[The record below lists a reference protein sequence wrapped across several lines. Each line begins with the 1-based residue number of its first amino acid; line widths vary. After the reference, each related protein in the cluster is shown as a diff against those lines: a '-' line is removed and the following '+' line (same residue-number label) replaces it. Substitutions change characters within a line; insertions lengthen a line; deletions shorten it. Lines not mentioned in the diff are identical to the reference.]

1 MLNRSG
7 DMGVFVRV
15 VEAGS
20 LTQAAHVLHLSPSAV
35 SKALARLEARLGVT
49 LLRRSSRA
57 LALTAEGECYYE
69 RAQLILKEIEWAE
82 DNVTSRGEPR
92 GLLRVNCNIP
102 FAQHYLLPILP
113 EFMDR
118 HPAIMVDLSQ
128 SDQTVDLIQAQ
139 ADVAIRTGILGDTT
153 LRARKLLE
161 SYRLVVASPEYLV
174 RHGRPETPADLKR
187 HNCLG
192 FNLRRSLDLWPFCH
206 PDGSAMNHLAAGR
219 LRVDN
224 GEAMRQAALAGMGIA
239 RLSVFHIGPDVIAGR
254 LLPVLEAFN
263 PGDREPVQALYVE
276 HAHLSDRIRVF
287 IDFVAERSRELS
299 ERTLASVTKCMAA
312 NALRLG

>member
-7 DMGVFVRV
+7 DMEVFVRV

-49 LLRRSSRA
+49 LLRRSARA
-57 LALTAEGECYYE
+57 LALTAEGERYYE
-69 RAQLILKEIEWAE
+69 RTRLILKDIEWAE
-82 DNVTSRGEPR
+82 EHATSRGEPR

-113 EFMDR
+113 AFMDL
-118 HPAIMVDLSQ
+118 HPGITVDLSQ
-128 SDQTVDLIQAQ
+128 SDHTVDLIQAQ
-139 ADVAIRTGILGDTT
+139 ADVAIRTGVLGDTT

-161 SYRLVVASPEYLV
+161 SPRLVVASPEYLA
-174 RHGRPETPADLKR
+174 RHGRPETPADLTR

-192 FNLRRSLDLWPFCH
+192 FNLRRSLDLWPFRQ
-206 PDGSAMNHLAAGR
+206 PDGKAINHLAAGR

-224 GEAMRQAALAGMGIA
+224 GEAMRQAALAGLGIA
-239 RLSVFHIGPDVIAGR
+239 RLSVFHIGPDVSAGR
-254 LLPVLEAFN
+254 LLPVLDAFN
-263 PGDREPVQALYVE
+263 PGDREPVQALYVD

-287 IDFVAERSRELS
+287 IDFVADHSREIS
-299 ERTLASVTKCMAA
+299 ERTLAAVTESMAA
-312 NALRLG
+312 SDRHHQ